1 MLQPMKIGP
10 LAPVLEEEKLDA
22 ARMRAFGDAA
32 APASGLRHALVATD
46 AGKAPAAAAS
56 ELVRFA
62 REAVSDDGTLLL
74 FCAGDPTDAEL
85 AAWRN
90 AAWPLLHAVAI
101 YRMSHAGVVKQTLQE
116 KRALRR
122 GSGVHGTLLVLR
134 SRAAVMAPDATVA
147 KFDQNAAGWNG
158 EPGRPGYAHFRW
170 MRRFVA
176 DFAEKHDARRVLD
189 FGSGAGWV
197 GIEAALASGGAHLS
211 AFDPSP
217 AMTKLVLEN
226 ARSVG
231 LHDVAVATGFGEDPP
246 FPRAGEAPYD
256 LVLSSG
262 VISFAPDSERW
273 IEGLVRT
280 VARAGTLVV
289 GDIHRDS
296 RGMRERR
303 ATRPLLPVREM
314 NAKTREEVRALL
326 EARGFTFEAWCGYQ
340 LTGAVPRLM
349 HFDAT
354 RLHGMLSGA
363 ILWWN
368 ERATARDLARGGA
381 DPDAFDSWVMRLVR

>member
-1 MLQPMKIGP
+1 MKTAP

-22 ARMRAFGDAA
+22 ARVRAFGDAA
-32 APASGLRHALVATD
+32 APASGTRHALVATA
-46 AGKAPAAAAS
+46 AGTKPDAAAA

-62 REAVSDDGTLLL
+62 KESLSDDGTLLV
-74 FCAGDPTDAEL
+74 FVPGTPADAEL
-85 AAWRN
+85 AGWRN
-90 AAWPLLHAVAI
+90 AAWPLLHAVAV
-101 YRMSHAGVVKQTLQE
+101 YRLSQAAGVTKSTLQGTT
-116 KRALRR
+116 KLRR
-122 GSGVHGTLLVLR
+122 GTGVHGAVLVLR

-176 DFAEKHDARRVLD
+176 DFAQKRDARRVLD

-217 AMTKLVLEN
+217 QMMKLVEEN

-231 LHDVAVATGFGEDPP
+231 LKDVAVATGFGEDPP

-273 IEGLVRT
+273 VDGLVRT
-280 VARAGTLVV
+280 VARGGTLVI

-314 NAKTREEVRALL
+314 NAQTREEVRSLL
-326 EARGFTFEAWCGYQ
+326 EPRGFTFEAWCGYQ

-349 HFDAT
+349 HVDAT
-354 RLHGMLSGA
+354 RLRGALGGA

-368 ERATARDLARGGA
+368 RRATARDVARGGT
-381 DPDAFDSWVMRLVR
+381 DPDAFDSWVMRLVRR

>member
-1 MLQPMKIGP
+1 MFQPMKIAP
-10 LAPVLEEEKLDA
+10 LAAVLEEEKLDA
-22 ARMRAFGDAA
+22 ARMRTFGES
-32 APASGLRHALVATD
+32 PSSGSGTRHALVAVD
-46 AGKAPAAAAS
+46 APSTAAAS

-62 REAVSDDGTLLL
+62 RESVSDDGTLLV
-74 FCAGDPTDAEL
+74 FCKGAPTDGEL

-90 AAWPLLHAVAI
+90 AAWPLMHAVAI
-101 YRMSHAGVVKQTLQE
+101 YRMSHAGVVKTTLQG
-116 KRALRR
+116 AQPLRR
-122 GSGVHGTLLVLR
+122 GTGVHGSLLVLR
-134 SRAAVMAPDATVA
+134 PRASVMAPDATVA
-147 KFDQNAAGWNG
+147 KFDQNASGWNG

-176 DFAEKHDARRVLD
+176 EFAAKTDAKRILD

-197 GIEAALASGGAHLS
+197 GIEAALQNRGAHLA

-217 AMTKLVLEN
+217 EMMKLVEAN

-231 LHDVAVATGFGEDPP
+231 LTDVAVATGFGEEPP
-246 FPRAGEAPYD
+246 FPREREAPYD

-273 IEGLVRT
+273 IDGLVRT
-280 VARAGTLVV
+280 VAPKGTLVI

-314 NAKTREEVRALL
+314 NAKTREEVRAML
-326 EARGFTFEAWCGYQ
+326 EARGFAFEAWCGYQ

-349 HFDAT
+349 HLDAT
-354 RLHGMLSGA
+354 KLGGVMSGML
-363 ILWWN
+363 LWWN
-368 ERATARDLARGGA
+368 RRATARDIARGGA
-381 DPDAFDSWVMRLVR
+381 DPDAFDSWVMRLVRR